1 MIVPSFSTS
10 GFVDVTWPSVRT
22 GSGVVNTSSVGR
34 FG

>member
-1 MIVPSFSTS
+1 MYEPYSSSGIVAE
-10 GFVDVTWPSVRT
+10 TWPSTRS